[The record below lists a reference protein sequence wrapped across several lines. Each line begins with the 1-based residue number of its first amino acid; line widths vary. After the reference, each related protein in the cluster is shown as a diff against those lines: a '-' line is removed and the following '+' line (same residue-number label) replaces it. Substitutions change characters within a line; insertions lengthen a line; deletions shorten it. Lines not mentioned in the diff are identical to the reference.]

1 MNVFEKENIMTEEKN
16 PNEVMQFPMDFPVK
30 VMGLNEADFPD
41 TVANIARTIFPNFDN
56 SKTKIALSSNKK
68 YISVNI
74 VVHAESRAQLDDLY
88 RAITS
93 YPKVKVAL

>member
-41 TVANIARTIFPNFDN
+41 TVANIARTVFPNFDN

-93 YPKVKVAL
+93 HPKVKVAL

>member
-41 TVANIARTIFPNFDN
+41 TVANIC
-56 SKTKIALSSNKK
+56 L
-68 YISVNI
+68 
-74 VVHAESRAQLDDLY
+74 LY
-88 RAITS
+88 TS
-93 YPKVKVAL
+93 PSPRD